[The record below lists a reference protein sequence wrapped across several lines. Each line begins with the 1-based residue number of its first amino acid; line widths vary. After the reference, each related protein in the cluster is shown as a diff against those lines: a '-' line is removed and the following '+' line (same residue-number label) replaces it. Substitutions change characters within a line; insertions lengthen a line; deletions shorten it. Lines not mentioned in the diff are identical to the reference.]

1 MKLSVR
7 VFWHIF
13 FWVCSVAFFIF
24 IGHSNGRVSIQHEV
38 IFWGLFGVI
47 NISLFYLNFLL
58 LIPLFLNKK
67 QYWLYILA
75 VITAIF
81 IYGAGKYRVGLIFE
95 KDILMH
101 MRPHGK
107 PAATEFIPYFI
118 STLFSSLL
126 FLFLIFVLK
135 LCVDWVT
142 NERIQRDLEN
152 QRL

>member
-24 IGHSNGRVSIQHEV
+24 IGHSNGRFSIQHEV

-81 IYGAGKYRVGLIFE
+81 IYGVGKYGVGLIFE

-101 MRPHGK
+101 MRPKGK
-107 PAATEFIPYFI
+107 PEATEFVPYFI
-118 STLFSSLL
+118 STLFSSLV
-126 FLFLIFVLK
+126 FLFLILAN
-135 LCVDWVT
+135 DSSAAW
-142 NERIQRDLEN
+142 
-152 QRL
+152 